1 MITTLQAGWRR
12 NKSRFYL
19 FDCLSPLRNAK
30 WHFGG
35 VRSIQFPHTQSH
47 SRAHM
52 SAVLGLQYQ
61 QHPSRLVERTSLPSE
76 LKLSRMRLFGSNTPI
91 NTSCCCNKPVVLPI
105 FSSNYTAITISCFD
119 LLPLLQS
126 FICLK
131 LSEWMSRD
139 IYLRE
144 RKAWSPELCPI
155 CPVIWWRDA
164 HWATAVDTSWS
175 EAWRI
180 TWHCWYCALWVHLA
194 VNSNISKHLRKIRTK
209 ANRTPSRSLNWFGFG
224 RFKINSLFT

>member
-1 MITTLQAGWRR
+1 M
-12 NKSRFYL
+12 
-19 FDCLSPLRNAK
+19 
-30 WHFGG
+30 
-35 VRSIQFPHTQSH
+35 
-47 SRAHM
+47 
-52 SAVLGLQYQ
+52 
-61 QHPSRLVERTSLPSE
+61 
-76 LKLSRMRLFGSNTPI
+76 KLSRLRLFGSNTPI

-105 FSSNYTAITISCFD
+105 FYSKYTAITISCFD
-119 LLPLLQS
+119 LLPFLQS

-164 HWATAVDTSWS
+164 HWATAVNTSWS

-194 VNSNISKHLRKIRTK
+194 VNSNIAKHLRKIRTK
-209 ANRTPSRSLNWFGFG
+209 ANRTQSRSLNWFGFG
-224 RFKINSLFT
+224 RFKINSHSHKEKRFFKEVLFGTRCENYASYLLFQSFILILSLMWQLGQTQPKFAWLGIVVQNTAICVGGVRVSPSDISISAV